1 MNMVIAVFLA
11 VVATVSYARTV
22 RAARYGI
29 ISAPAVHYRLNHAG
43 TTIQRCP
50 VCISVSHSFLLQ
62 SPRTLTT
69 SCWHFL
75 FLFTLTLTTT
85 FLFVLL
91 LLYQE
96 CTSSSFYFAFC
107 SKKRVTF
114 SFLVLCS
121 RWVCQLSRIQTVLG
135 HLERFSVHWVNQTTV
150 STPVWSVFWLT
161 VRSDI
166 DLWFT
171 RFCVLNCCVQLRKV
185 KGYYDF
191 GKQRQE
197 PPSEEILRFR

>member
-1 MNMVIAVFLA
+1 M
-11 VVATVSYARTV
+11 
-22 RAARYGI
+22 
-29 ISAPAVHYRLNHAG
+29 AG
-43 TTIQRCP
+43 VP
-50 VCISVSHSFLLQ
+50 FVCFAKSMF
-62 SPRTLTT
+62 
-69 SCWHFL
+69 F
-75 FLFTLTLTTT
+75 FLTLTHTT
-85 FLFVLL
+85 TSSLFSSL
-91 LLYQE
+91 LLYTKNAIHPHSTLLSAVRSE
-96 CTSSSFYFAFC
+96 SPSPSWLYASVESASCLEYKLYS
-107 SKKRVTF
+107 VT
-114 SFLVLCS
+114 C
-121 RWVCQLSRIQTVLG
+121 
-135 HLERFSVHWVNQTTV
+135 ERFSVHWVNQTTV